1 MRKGTDTRVHDT
13 STYAKERF
21 PVSPSP
27 EFWRNALKV
36 GSKWRAPAV
45 VGLLALLSACAGQG
59 PQSDM
64 QIPIAQEEAR
74 YRAHAKSYYAPP
86 GSSDDPWGPYIT
98 EASRRFDV
106 PEEWIRSVIQRES
119 GGRLYHNGEL
129 VTSAPGA
136 MGLMQLMPPT
146 YDAMRNQY
154 NLGDDPY
161 DPHNNVLAGTAY
173 IRQMYDIYGSPGFL
187 AAYNAGPGR
196 LEDFITRNRTL
207 PRETRNYVAAIGREI
222 AGISPANRSQADLQV
237 ASHTSGQNAE
247 YAAAAMPTA
256 SSSSI
261 RNAWAQKG
269 SGGSRPIEVAEAAST
284 PEDDTTPVNTTPSY
298 TRQYAAVTRPTESP
312 QAVNAV
318 WAARLKSS
326 PEADAATDASATA
339 SAVAPVSAAPAPQQ
353 RVVINDSAIPA
364 QTQRSRGSSLSLI
377 SPAAA
382 AYNSRNMPS
391 RAQSVS
397 TLAGLHNWSIQVGAF
412 SSQSLAQAATSRA
425 RSKASSDLSS
435 AHTQITS
442 VRVARGQLYRARLT
456 GLSRS
461 EAVAACRR
469 LDSGASN
476 CAIVSPEGT

>member
-1 MRKGTDTRVHDT
+1 M
-13 STYAKERF
+13 S
-21 PVSPSP
+21 
-27 EFWRNALKV
+27 V
-36 GSKWRAPAV
+36 GRKWRAPAV

-106 PEEWIRSVIQRES
+106 PEAWIRSVIQRES

-154 NLGDDPY
+154 NLGGDPY
-161 DPHNNVLAGTAY
+161 DPHDNVLAGTAY

-247 YAAAAMPTA
+247 YAAAAMPTETSA
-256 SSSSI
+256 SV
-261 RNAWAQKG
+261 RNAWAQRAA
-269 SGGSRPIEVAEAAST
+269 GGSSRPVEVAEAAST
-284 PEDDTTPVNTTPSY
+284 AEDDTTPVNTPPSY
-298 TRQYAAVTRPTESP
+298 TQQYAPVTRPTESP
-312 QAVNAV
+312 QSVNAV
-318 WAARLKSS
+318 WAARLKNT
-326 PEADAATDASATA
+326 PEAATTDDTSA

-353 RVVINDSAIPA
+353 RVVINDSAIPT
-364 QTQRSRGSSLSLI
+364 QTQRTRGSSLSLI

-382 AYNSRNMPS
+382 AYSSRNMPS

-425 RSKASSDLSS
+425 RSRASSDLSS

-469 LDSGASN
+469 LDNGASN